1 MKIEKI
7 MKKNIY
13 IKPQTDVVLVD
24 VESHIC
30 TGSPDPNNPQSGLGN
45 LGDGGD
51 DPGDFSRS
59 YDDWDD

>member
-1 MKIEKI
+1 
-7 MKKNIY
+7 MKKTY
-13 IKPQTDVVLVD
+13 INPEILVVLVATD
-24 VESHIC
+24 KMIC
-30 TGSPDPNNPQSGLGN
+30 IGSPDSTTPTSGLGN